1 MQVAYSLSL
10 HLKDAK
16 SKSAYNS
23 IFSPAQSFAWA
34 HGVKDSSGE
43 PIPWERFWAADS
55 PFLLDGRARLV
66 LRLNV
71 PRS

>member
-1 MQVAYSLSL
+1 MLQIGGAEAS
-10 HLKDAK
+10 
-16 SKSAYNS
+16 SAPS
-23 IFSPAQSFAWA
+23 TGPFAPARTSCFWD
-34 HGVKDSSGE
+34 VKTTKDSSGE

>member
-55 PFLLDGRARLV
+55 PFLRNGRAHMELK
-66 LRLNV
+66 LSV
-71 PRS
+71 PPS